1 MGGRDDR
8 LHVIFLENVRT
19 TLQSSGKVC
28 KTFHFS
34 SIFFCF
40 FYGPLDSKNEVTQK
54 AEKGGESNK
63 SVTRLMTFL
72 EVSRKF
78 ENANNFLFSLL
89 LLRILLE
96 SISNREECRTFE

>member
-1 MGGRDDR
+1 MGRWDDR

-19 TLQSSGKVC
+19 TLQSSEKVY
-28 KTFHFS
+28 KTFLFS

-40 FYGPLDSKNEVTQK
+40 FYGPLDSKHEVTQK
-54 AEKGGESNK
+54 AEKGGGSNK

-72 EVSRKF
+72 EVSTKF
-78 ENANNFLFSLL
+78 ENTNNSLFPVL

-96 SISNREECRTFE
+96 SISNREERRTFE